1 MTLFTRLVILN
12 PEYAAH
18 VYNSLGELEKVDT
31 EITKEDIKGLGDI
44 IIKWV
49 SFLSYY
55 QKNSLCRYG
64 YSTNVWVIKAHR
76 HFDLASTEAM
86 LEQPLGDDGSSGIAP
101 VPLKKILKQKV
112 SSVFVAARFNLF
124 HQGCSKCDR
133 TLALKRKETKTNT
146 TLVSRQLRY
155 FLDSIGV

>member
-1 MTLFTRLVILN
+1 M
-12 PEYAAH
+12 
-18 VYNSLGELEKVDT
+18 
-31 EITKEDIKGLGDI
+31 
-44 IIKWV
+44 

-155 FLDSIGV
+155 FLDSIGVQFNVSILYGQD